1 MIPDEV
7 INHIAASIGDLDR
20 STISP
25 VSGGSINRSYELSTR
40 DGLKYFLKLNA
51 KSAREMFE
59 AERDGLSVLKS
70 AATVRVP
77 EVFDCAA
84 VGDVAFLLLEYL
96 DLGAK
101 SSAAGAHLGSLLARQ
116 HRTRAP
122 AFGWHRD
129 NTIGSTPQVN
139 QWKDD
144 WISFYRDHRLGVQ
157 LDLAVR
163 NGHGHRLRERGE
175 QLCMQ
180 LTDFFEDYDPE
191 PSLLHGDLWAGNWGA
206 LKNGEPVI
214 FDPAVYF
221 GDREA
226 DIAMTRLFG
235 GFEPGFYAAYN
246 ETWPLDSGFEYR
258 CDLYNLYHVLNHL
271 NLFGASYLNQ
281 AMTIFD
287 KLLR

>member
-7 INHIAASIGDLDR
+7 IDRIAPSVGHLDR
-20 STISP
+20 STIFP
-25 VSGGSINRSYELSTR
+25 VSGGSINRSYVMAAS
-40 DGLKYFLKLNA
+40 DGTKYFLKLNA
-51 KSAREMFE
+51 DSAQDMFE
-59 AERDGLSVLKS
+59 AERDGLSELKS

-77 EVFDCAA
+77 EAFDCAE
-84 VGDVAFLLLEYL
+84 VGGVAFLLLEYL

-101 SSAAGAHLGSLLARQ
+101 SSMAGARLGSQLAQ
-116 HRTRAP
+116 LHRTRAP

-129 NTIGSTPQVN
+129 NTIGSTLQAN

-144 WISFYRDHRLGVQ
+144 WISFYRDHRLGAQ
-157 LDLAVR
+157 LDLALR
-163 NGHGHRLRERGE
+163 NGYGHRLRSRGE
-175 QLCMQ
+175 RLCEQ
-180 LTDFFEDYDPE
+180 LTDFFDDYEPE
-191 PSLLHGDLWAGNWGA
+191 PSLLHGDLWGGNWGV
-206 LKNGEPVI
+206 LKDGQPVI

-235 GFEPGFYAAYN
+235 GFDPEFYSAYN
-246 ETWPLDSGFEYR
+246 EAWPLDPGFEYR

-271 NLFGASYLNQ
+271 NLFGDSYLDQ

-287 KLLR
+287 KLLP